1 MVLKEKSVKQ
11 WGFFVFVFLVCLFE
25 RERGREREGL
35 DWKIKATAHGSLH
48 AFNSSFIQDI
58 PRMLL
63 KTLLAATLADI

>member
-25 RERGREREGL
+25 RERESL